1 MAQFDLYRNGN
12 PHTCNEIPYLLDVQ
26 SDLLDPLATRVVVP
40 LVRLA
45 AAPTPVRHL
54 NPVFEVQGER
64 VVLSTPELAGIPR
77 AALGEKVGNL
87 AQRRDEIVRAL
98 DVLIT
103 GL

>member
-1 MAQFDLYRNGN
+1 MAQFDIHRNGN
-12 PHTCNEIPYLLDVQ
+12 PQTCQDFPYLLDVQ

-45 AAPTPVRHL
+45 AAPKPVRYL
-54 NPVFEVQGER
+54 NPVFEVQGEP

-77 AALGEKVGNL
+77 SALGEKVGSL
-87 AQRRDEIVRAL
+87 AQGRDEIVRAL
-98 DVLIT
+98 DVLIA